1 MPYDASSCDCSY
13 GLIRVKPA
21 QCRLGCGGE
30 GPSYG
35 WNGTLKTITQKRIWH
50 TVGVPESL
58 YLSELSAFAIV
69 GGSDNRPAYPPGVN
83 WNQSSD
89 RARAHSQIA
98 TVPSHGNSTKTT
110 SPNSSCARLLMP
122 TATIS
127 LSSVST
133 HSCVLEYLTSSP
145 HFEALITMSP
155 LIDLMLSSSDGTT
168 LLLIIT
174 LIPTFSA

>member
-13 GLIRVKPA
+13 GLIRVKPT

-35 WNGTLKTITQKRIWH
+35 WNGVLRTITQKRIWH

-58 YLSELSAFAIV
+58 YLSELSAFTIV
-69 GGSDNRPAYPPGVN
+69 GGSDNRPTYPPGVN

-89 RARAHSQIA
+89 RARAHLQIA

-110 SPNSSCARLLMP
+110 LTRHRPGASTPGGKGVDVKHNSYARYLARRKCRCCPVNNKSKP
-122 TATIS
+122 TNA
-127 LSSVST
+127 
-133 HSCVLEYLTSSP
+133 
-145 HFEALITMSP
+145 
-155 LIDLMLSSSDGTT
+155 
-168 LLLIIT
+168 
-174 LIPTFSA
+174 